1 MAIRDQILLVNAET
15 TPGTYQTLVA
25 ADAIS
30 CGQFIPTIQDFEEAE
45 RQMISGLPG
54 MAEPSVMVSKKA
66 SFEIPLEFAGSG
78 TAGTA
83 PGFDK
88 ILLACGMVKAV
99 TAGERVTYTM
109 GLTSSTPATRY
120 SLSTGIDGQAY
131 RMAGAL
137 GSQFQINLEPNGFA
151 SCSATMQGLYAAPV
165 DVANLTPV
173 FPAQAP
179 PVTFNSA
186 GVLSGTATVAGF
198 AACINSFSFTMEN
211 TQRFADDAGCTPRM
225 SHTNREVSG
234 SITIARPALSGFD
247 AFATAANSTTG
258 AILLP
263 LNGGAGNI
271 STINLPRVQ
280 FKSPQ
285 LVDVDGDA
293 YLQMDWVSRHK
304 TTAHFPSFV
313 FT

>member
-1 MAIRDQILLVNAET
+1 MAIRDQILLINAET

-25 ADAIS
+25 TDGIL
-30 CGQFIPTIQDFEEAE
+30 CGQFIPTIQEFEEAE

-120 SLSTGIDGQAY
+120 SLATGIDGQAY

-137 GSQFQINLEPNGFA
+137 GSQFQIKLEPNGFA
-151 SCSATMQGLYAAPV
+151 ACSATLQGLYVAPV

-173 FPAQAP
+173 FAAQAS

-186 GVLSGTATVAGF
+186 GVLPGTATVAGF
-198 AACINSFSFTMEN
+198 AACINSFSLTLAN
-211 TQRFADDAGCTPRM
+211 TQTYRDNAGCGPEM
-225 SHTNREVSG
+225 LHANREVSG

-258 AILLP
+258 AIELP

-271 STINLPRVQ
+271 STIKLPRVQ
-280 FKSPQ
+280 FKSPK
-285 LVDVDGDA
+285 LVDVDGFS

-304 TTAHFPSFV
+304 TTADFPSFV